1 VTENRD
7 LVVAAGVVP
16 WRVVKDKFQVLV
28 VYRTQHRDV
37 SLPKGKI
44 DPGETTPQTAVRELF
59 EETGL
64 KATLG
69 QSLGSVEYIQKANG
83 KPKIVYY
90 WTAAISPLAES
101 KSNFVSNDEI
111 FAIEWLS
118 AKKAIAALTYEHD
131 RDLVKSTKKLWKKG
145 LLNTFALVVARHGK
159 ATAHD
164 NWDGEDSLRP
174 LVAKGMQQ
182 AKDIAGG
189 LAAFAPKSIYSS
201 PAIRCMQTI
210 APLSYRT
217 GIEIKETGKISQ
229 DKWTSGGERVKEFIE
244 NRFKKAESA
253 VICSHGP
260 VIPQIV
266 SEIIDFLDEAVD
278 SRIREA
284 TNLNT
289 GDFSV
294 FHVSKTSD
302 GNRLVG
308 VEYHSAP

>member
-1 VTENRD
+1 MTINRD

-16 WRVVKDKFQVLV
+16 WRVVNDKFQVLV

-37 SLPKGKI
+37 SLPKGKL
-44 DPGETTPQTAVRELF
+44 DPGETTPQTAVRELL

-69 QSLGSVEYIQKANG
+69 QNLGSVRYTQKSNG
-83 KPKIVYY
+83 KPKVVYY

-101 KSNFVSNDEI
+101 KSTFVSNDEI
-111 FAIEWLS
+111 FALEWLS
-118 AKKAIAALTYEHD
+118 AKKAIAALSYEHD
-131 RDLVKSTKKLWKKG
+131 RELVQTTKQLWKNG
-145 LLNTFALVVARHGK
+145 LLNTFVIVVARHGK
-159 ATAHD
+159 ATAHE

-182 AKDIAGG
+182 AKDIAAGI
-189 LAAFAPKSIYSS
+189 AAFAPKAIYSS

-210 APLSYRT
+210 APLSYRL
-217 GIEIKETGKISQ
+217 GIEIKESGKISQ
-229 DKWTSGGERVKEFIE
+229 DKWTSDGERVKEFVE
-244 NRFKKAESA
+244 NRFKKAESV

-266 SEIIDFLDEAVD
+266 SELVEGLGGKIDEL
-278 SRIREA
+278 IRKAA
-284 TNLNT
+284 TPGT

-294 FHVSKTSD
+294 FHVAKTSS
-302 GNRLVG
+302 GKTLIG
-308 VEYHSAP
+308 VEYHEAP